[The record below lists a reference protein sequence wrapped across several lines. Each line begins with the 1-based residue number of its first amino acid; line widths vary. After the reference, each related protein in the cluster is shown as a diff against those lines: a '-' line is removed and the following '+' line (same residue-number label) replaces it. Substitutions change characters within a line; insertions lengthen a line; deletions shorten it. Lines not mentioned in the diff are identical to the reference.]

1 MPSPSAAPSV
11 RLEQTT
17 PPMVVTF
24 DFGTL
29 ERIESEMGK
38 TINELV
44 LEDLEPFMP
53 TGEKPETPEAK
64 ARLAK
69 ANVARF
75 KRQRFSFV
83 IAFVAACLRC
93 PREDLSGIVKPE
105 NLLVVLGALCVPF
118 IQAVQQI
125 NGMDDDEETPEAD
138 PQMPSAIEPSSESI
152 AQGSGG

>member
-29 ERIESEMGK
+29 ERIEEQTGK

-64 ARLAK
+64 AKMAK
-69 ANVARF
+69 ANIARF

-83 IAFVAACLRC
+83 VGFVAACLRSS
-93 PREDLSGIVKPE
+93 REELSSIVKPE
-105 NLLVVLGALCVPF
+105 KLLVVLGALCGPF
-118 IQAVQQI
+118 IEAVQQI
-125 NGMDDDEETPEAD
+125 NGMSDDEEEAEAN
-138 PQMPSAIEPSSESI
+138 PQMPSAIEPSSESTT
-152 AQGSGG
+152 QGSGG